1 MTTLSKIIRGTIL
14 LCFLFFTI
22 ITYINH
28 QALSF
33 SIDDLAEMEKNGF
46 SEVFVTKNGQ
56 KYIIDKEQTRRL
68 IQVISEMPEQLWVGW
83 KGEASEEYCSL
94 NFQNKNETVLYRI
107 NFSIR
112 PSMEGKILARLE
124 VISGNSTNY
133 YDKFNG
139 NRVVDLLNEI
149 THGKC
154 IKSNYH

>member
-46 SEVFVTKNGQ
+46 SEVFVTKNRQ

-68 IQVISEMPEQLWVGW
+68 IQVISEMPEQLWIGW

-139 NRVVDLLNEI
+139 NRVVDLLN
-149 THGKC
+149 
-154 IKSNYH
+154 